1 MKSAPFFLRCLG
13 LFFATIAFA
22 LNSTPARAQD
32 ALSAAERFTATADG
46 KFNYDLGVL
55 TVQGQ
60 FVSTDINV
68 TTTLKPDAST
78 LNAISGKP
86 VIKRSVFAAATS
98 AVAPKFSVSKETYT
112 ISNIP
117 YAIVSAGPQTAA
129 GYMVPTTVRLIN
141 LATRAAIPAGGNLN
155 PGFVISGRERKT
167 VLVRAVGPGLAAFGV
182 TNPLADPLLTV
193 YSGSTIVGTND
204 NWSGDPTQAAA
215 LQIAFTNSGAF
226 TIPSGSKDAALL
238 LTLDPGNY
246 TAVARGAD
254 GGGGELIVE
263 VYEVP

>member
-1 MKSAPFFLRCLG
+1 MKSAPFFSG
-13 LFFATIAFA
+13 LIAVLFAGLTLSPARGQDA
-22 LNSTPARAQD
+22 LNS
-32 ALSAAERFTATADG
+32 AERFTATADG
-46 KFNYDLGVL
+46 KFTYDLGVL

-78 LNAISGKP
+78 LSAISGKP
-86 VIKRSVFAAATS
+86 VIKRATWSGATS

-141 LATRAAIPAGGNLN
+141 MATRATIPTGGNLN
-155 PGFVISGRERKT
+155 PGFVISGKERKT
-167 VLVRAVGPGLAAFGV
+167 VLVRAVGPGLATFGV
-182 TNPLADPLLTV
+182 TNPLNDPLLTV
-193 YSGSTIVGTND
+193 YSGSNVVAAND
-204 NWSGDPTQAAA
+204 NWSADATQAAA
-215 LQIAFTNSGAF
+215 LQTAFTNAGAF
-226 TIPSGSKDAALL
+226 TLPNGSKDAALL

-246 TAVARGAD
+246 TVIARGAD
-254 GGGGELIVE
+254 NGGGELIVE